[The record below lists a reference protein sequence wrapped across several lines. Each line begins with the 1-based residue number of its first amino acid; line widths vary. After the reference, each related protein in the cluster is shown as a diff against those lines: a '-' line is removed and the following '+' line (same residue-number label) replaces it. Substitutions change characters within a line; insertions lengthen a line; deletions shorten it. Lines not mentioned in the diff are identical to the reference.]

1 MLRNAEIITTRVPS
15 EWPQL
20 ATETIRKAMDAAI
33 ESRGECTLMLAG
45 GVTIQPIYCHW
56 AKQAGFPHDKVRYFF
71 GDERC
76 VPPDHA
82 DSNYGQTMQ
91 SLFPGGIPND
101 IGIHRMEGEDP
112 DYDAAA
118 KRYDAI
124 LPDVIEVL
132 LFGMGE
138 DGHIASLFPGDPAL
152 LESDRR
158 VVPVIGPK
166 PPPRRLTITPLVI
179 AAARQVFLI
188 AKGAAKGKVLAQAL
202 RQPEDVFSLPVRL
215 AAKATWILDEAAAQ
229 QIESFFYR
237 MDTEV

>member
-1 MLRNAEIITTRVPS
+1 
-15 EWPQL
+15 
-20 ATETIRKAMDAAI
+20 MDAAI
-33 ESRGECTLMLAG
+33 ESRGECTLMLTG
-45 GVTIQPIYCHW
+45 GMTIQAVYRHW

-82 DSNYGQTMQ
+82 DSNYGKVMQ
-91 SLFPGGIPND
+91 SLFPNGKPND
-101 IGIHRMEGEDP
+101 VNIHRMEGEDP

-118 KRYDAI
+118 KRYEAI

-166 PPPRRLTITPLVI
+166 PPLWRLTITPPVI
-179 AAARQVFLI
+179 AAARQVFLL

-229 QIESFFYR
+229 QIGSLADK
-237 MDTEV
+237 MQTAPKHLQP